1 MEYVYIKVKIYAMKY
16 YSAITN
22 GILSFAMML
31 MNLEDTVLHEI
42 NHIEKLLYFITY
54 MWNLINKINKCM
66 KQNRNKLI
74 VIENQLVIATG
85 ERRGGKDKIGVW
97 D

>member
-1 MEYVYIKVKIYAMKY
+1 
-16 YSAITN
+16 
-22 GILSFAMML
+22 
-31 MNLEDTVLHEI
+31 
-42 NHIEKLLYFITY
+42 
-54 MWNLINKINKCM
+54 M